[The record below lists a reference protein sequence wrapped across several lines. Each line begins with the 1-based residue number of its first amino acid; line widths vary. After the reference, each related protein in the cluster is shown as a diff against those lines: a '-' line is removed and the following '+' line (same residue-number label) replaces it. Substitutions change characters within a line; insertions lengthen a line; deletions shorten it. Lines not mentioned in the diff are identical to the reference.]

1 MEENEMNLQ
10 NGQKPVEAVGL
21 WLIKLFTGALVI
33 IVLTVHF
40 LVNHA
45 LAPNGLLS
53 YTEVVKYYQ
62 NPIIPIMEAIFLIVV
77 VSHSLLGLRGILL
90 DLNPSRSVLRILDA
104 VLLIVGVVAIIY
116 GIWLLGAV
124 VAQGLKV

>member
-1 MEENEMNLQ
+1 MNLQ
-10 NGQKPVEAVGL
+10 NGQKPVEAVAS

-53 YTEVVKYYQ
+53 YTEVVTYYQ

-104 VLLIVGVVAIIY
+104 VLVIVGVVAVVY
-116 GIWLLGAV
+116 GIWLLGVV
-124 VAQGLKV
+124 VAQGMKV

>member
-1 MEENEMNLQ
+1 MNLQ
-10 NGQKPVEAVGL
+10 NGQKPVEAVAS

-53 YTEVVKYYQ
+53 YKEVVDYYQ
-62 NPIIPIMEAIFLIVV
+62 NPIVPIMEAIFLIVV

-104 VLLIVGVVAIIY
+104 FLVIVGVVAVVY
-116 GIWLLGAV
+116 GIWLLGVV
-124 VAQGLKV
+124 VAQGMKV

>member
-1 MEENEMNLQ
+1 MNLQ
-10 NGQKPVEAVGL
+10 NGQKPVEAVAS
-21 WLIKLFTGALVI
+21 WLIKLFSGALVI

-40 LVNHA
+40 LVNHI

-53 YTEVVKYYQ
+53 YKEVVDYYQ
-62 NPIIPIMEAIFLIVV
+62 NPIVPIMEAIFLIVV

-90 DLNPSRSVLRILDA
+90 DLNPSRSILRILDTGL
-104 VLLIVGVVAIIY
+104 VIVGVVAVVY

-124 VAQGLKV
+124 VAQGMKI